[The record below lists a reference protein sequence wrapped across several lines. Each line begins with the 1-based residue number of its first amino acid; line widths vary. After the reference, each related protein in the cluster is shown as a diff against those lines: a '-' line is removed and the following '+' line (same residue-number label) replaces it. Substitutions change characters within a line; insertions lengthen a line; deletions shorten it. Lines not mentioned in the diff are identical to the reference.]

1 MRPWSPPLHSQE
13 GSLAEWAQD
22 LLAKIPWVEQS
33 STTCMELE
41 VCRVAAQRSGKDTD
55 TQEGSLGFVGL
66 PAIPT
71 PPGNTLE
78 LLWES
83 MCPLSFAR
91 HLGRRRNQP

>member
-55 TQEGSLGFVGL
+55 TQEGSLGFV
-66 PAIPT
+66 
-71 PPGNTLE
+71 
-78 LLWES
+78 S
-83 MCPLSFAR
+83 HC
-91 HLGRRRNQP
+91 LGFSHCGGQALGQRGFSS